1 MGFSSTILI
10 RYVPSL
16 GELRRIRF
24 IRLSRAR
31 RSSPATDERLLHTP
45 YAERFIYYGLREH
58 FDELRLFVETML
70 RSLIPDIN
78 RVGARLA
85 GVAALHHEGA
95 ANLVDEAMSGTASQ
109 RLGIAEVAASNIAY
123 SEWRAWCELRLLPLF
138 NDADAEVRREA
149 ASCFRQLEDEPLE
162 EYTDLIKAFCESAAY
177 EEDSFS
183 ILHVLE
189 QSVRRLPG
197 ITCFVCEKFLAR
209 FSDQAKDIG
218 SHRAGDVHI
227 LVKLL
232 FRTYQQHQR
241 DTWAAPCLDLIDRM
255 CLEGIH
261 DVKVGLEEFER

>member
-1 MGFSSTILI
+1 
-10 RYVPSL
+10 
-16 GELRRIRF
+16 
-24 IRLSRAR
+24 
-31 RSSPATDERLLHTP
+31 
-45 YAERFIYYGLREH
+45 
-58 FDELRLFVETML
+58 ML

-197 ITCFVCEKFLAR
+197 ITCFVCEKSSLDSATKRRTSAHIGLVTFTFLSNC
-209 FSDQAKDIG
+209 FS
-218 SHRAGDVHI
+218 
-227 LVKLL
+227 
-232 FRTYQQHQR
+232 
-241 DTWAAPCLDLIDRM
+241 APISNTSVTLGRRPVSI
-255 CLEGIH
+255 
-261 DVKVGLEEFER
+261 